1 MAARRR
7 TARRRRTTRR
17 RRRTTRRRVTRR
29 RRRTRRKRVVRR
41 RRRKR
46 VSVRGSRAQVFR
58 GTKAKVKTTGQTKAD
73 LMKSKTG
80 KIVSKKA
87 NAAGKKA
94 YKRNGL
100 GKWTKAFMQ
109 ARKNLKIKGFVP
121 CKKGSK
127 FYKEAMRLYKK

>member
-58 GTKAKVKTTGQTKAD
+58 GTKAKVKTTGQTKSD

-87 NAAGKKA
+87 HSAGKKA

-109 ARKNLKIKGFVP
+109 ARKKA
-121 CKKGSK
+121 
-127 FYKEAMRLYKK
+127 YKRNGLGNGPK